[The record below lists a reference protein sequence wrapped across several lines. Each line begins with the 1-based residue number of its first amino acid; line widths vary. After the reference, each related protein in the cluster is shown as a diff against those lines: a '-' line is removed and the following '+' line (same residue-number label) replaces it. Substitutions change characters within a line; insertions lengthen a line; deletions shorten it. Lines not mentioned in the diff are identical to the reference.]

1 MLSERGKK
9 YSLTYTTLLADG
21 NHLLRT
27 QPGRRSRVF
36 TFTELRIQL
45 HFKKAAQ

>member
-1 MLSERGKK
+1 MLSERGEK

-27 QPGRRSRVF
+27 QRSRVF
-36 TFTELRIQL
+36 KFTELHIQL
-45 HFKKAAQ
+45 HFKKAAP